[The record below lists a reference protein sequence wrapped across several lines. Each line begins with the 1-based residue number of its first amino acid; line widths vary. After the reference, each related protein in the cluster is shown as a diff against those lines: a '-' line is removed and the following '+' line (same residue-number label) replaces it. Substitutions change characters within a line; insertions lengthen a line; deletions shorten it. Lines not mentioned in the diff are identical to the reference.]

1 MKKNIVS
8 LFGVI
13 AFMFVINVGMASA
26 GVMTGWVLNHAN
38 DVDVDNDKVITIDEL
53 LAHGRDAIIVLD
65 KNEDGKLTQDELHAG
80 ETAAEK
86 RAYANPLGLQP
97 GWILVHADRLDT
109 DEDGVITR
117 LEIIMQ
123 AVDAVKFLDKNLDS
137 ALTGDEC
144 PKLATGEESVAK

>member
-1 MKKNIVS
+1 MKKFTVS

-13 AFMFVINVGMASA
+13 VVMFAINIEIASA
-26 GVMTGWVLNHAN
+26 GVMTGWLLNHAN

-53 LAHGRDAIIVLD
+53 LAHGRDALIILD
-65 KNEDGKLTQDELHAG
+65 KNNDGKLSQDELHVG
-80 ETAAEK
+80 ETLAEK

-97 GWILVHADRLDT
+97 GWILAHADRLDT

-117 LEIIMQ
+117 LELIMQ

-137 ALTGDEC
+137 RLTGDEC
-144 PKLATGEESVAK
+144 PKLATGEASTAK